1 MSDKFGDFMFS
12 GIKSPNVGLLGFFDF
27 GLLFLG
33 PPSGLFE
40 SQLSGRTGGVPKP
53 HLLAHHCNHD
63 LLCESDLLALLG
75 CFGECCGELFFAL
88 GQVPELTSKSGLLLS
103 VLVSL
108 GGDLLPPVSLVRSLK
123 LDDL

>member
-1 MSDKFGDFMFS
+1 MSDKLGDFMFS
-12 GIKSPNVGLLGFFDF
+12 GIKSPNVGLLGLFDF
-27 GLLFLG
+27 ELLFLA

-40 SQLSGRTGGVPKP
+40 SQLSGRVGGVPKP
-53 HLLAHHCNHD
+53 HLFAHHCNHD
-63 LLCESDLLALLG
+63 SLCESDLLALLG
-75 CFGECCGELFFAL
+75 SFGECCGERRF